1 MRGIVIPFRGA
12 ERGKSRLRAVLSEAE
27 RAHLASAMFL
37 HVLRIAV
44 AVGGA
49 RHVLVATPSETAA
62 EAACAAGA
70 DVIPDAAES
79 LNDALADACVE
90 LKARGVEQVSIIAAD
105 LPLLTRGDV
114 LALLEVPSNCAGI
127 APDRH
132 GRGTNALTV
141 PAGVGFR
148 FLFGEDSIQAHY
160 NEAERLDLDVMAL
173 RRPGLAVD
181 IDQAADLTLLPEAF
195 GLDPL
200 QRWHAG
206 RRSGI
211 AR

>member
-1 MRGIVIPFRGA
+1 MEGIVIPFRGA
-12 ERGKSRLRAVLSEAE
+12 ESGKSRLRGVLSETE

-44 AVGGA
+44 AVGGT
-49 RHVLVATPSETAA
+49 RQVLVATPSETAA
-62 EAACAAGA
+62 EFACAAGA

-105 LPLLTRGDV
+105 LPLLTRADV
-114 LALLEVPSNCAGI
+114 VAILGVPSNRAGI

-141 PAGVGFR
+141 PADVGFR
-148 FLFGEDSIQAHY
+148 FFFGEGSIRAHCD
-160 NEAERLDLDVMAL
+160 EAARLDLDVVSL

-181 IDQAADLTLLPEAF
+181 IDEAADLALLPEGF

-200 QRWHAG
+200 QRWQAERQWG
-206 RRSGI
+206 R